1 MSNSVTLVIVYKSN
15 WNQIK
20 NCKNQRCVKSV
31 LIRSF
36 SVKYFPAFGPNTERY
51 SVSRSVI
58 SAQKRIY
65 TSFTIIWLRTFWLS
79 GCLGFQKYS
88 RYLKQI
94 AYEKISCKIK
104 NLYLDSVW
112 IGITNSNKRDY
123 KVR

>member
-1 MSNSVTLVIVYKSN
+1 MTLVIIYRSN
-15 WNQIK
+15 ENQIK
-20 NCKNQRCVKSV
+20 NCKNQCCVKSV
-31 LIRSF
+31 RIRSF
-36 SVKYFPAFGPNTERY
+36 SVPYFPAFGLNIERY
-51 SVSRSVI
+51 SVSCSVI
-58 SAQKRIY
+58 SVQKRICM
-65 TSFTIIWLRTFWLS
+65 SFTITRLRTFWLS